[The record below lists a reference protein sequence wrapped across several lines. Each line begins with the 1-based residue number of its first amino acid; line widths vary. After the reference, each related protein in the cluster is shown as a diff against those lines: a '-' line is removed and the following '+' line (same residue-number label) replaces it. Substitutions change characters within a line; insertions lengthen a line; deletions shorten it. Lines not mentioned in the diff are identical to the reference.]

1 MVKLEW
7 GEKHLCANCGLK
19 FYDMRKVPAI
29 CPSCGTTIKVPNYT
43 TGVTKAKPKLKEVAT
58 GATEEPKSENTTD
71 EDIIADN
78 IAVVEEDD
86 DMSSVIDTEA
96 VATQKDEN

>member
-7 GEKHLCANCGLK
+7 GEKHLCSNCSAK
-19 FYDMRKVPAI
+19 FYDMRQVQPI
-29 CPSCGTTIKVPNYT
+29 CPSCGTKAKTPNYT
-43 TGVTKAKPKLKEVAT
+43 TGISRPKPSLKEVAT
-58 GATEEPKSENTTD
+58 AATEEPMSENTTD
-71 EDIIADN
+71 EDVIEDN

-96 VATQKDEN
+96 GRDKKG